1 MEIIKMSKVCIV
13 SSSLRPNSNS
23 EILATEFKKG
33 AEKAG
38 NEVKYFSIK
47 DLDLKYC
54 IGCLSCQKTCKC
66 ALKDSMNSLYD
77 DVSNSDILVFATPI
91 YYYGI
96 SGQLKTFLDRLNP
109 LFNRNNKFKEVYLL
123 CTAAENEQET
133 YERAVSCLQG
143 WVDCFEGVKIKE
155 TLFVGDVTAPKEILK
170 KHDGLERAYNLGL
183 SIK

>member
-1 MEIIKMSKVCIV
+1 MNKKIV
-13 SSSLRPNSNS
+13 VISSTPRINGNS
-23 EILATEFKKG
+23 EILSKEFIKG
-33 AEKAG
+33 AKESG
-38 NEVKYFSIK
+38 NDATLISIR
-47 DLDLKYC
+47 DLNLKFC
-54 IGCLSCQKTCKC
+54 IGCLYCQSNGKC
-66 ALKDSMNSLYD
+66 VLKDDMNNLYNSISEA
-77 DVSNSDILVFATPI
+77 DVLVFATPI

-109 LFNRNNKFKEVYLL
+109 LFNRNNKFKDVYLL